1 MIATV
6 SQKAVPGTPNNM
18 VKGKIGASLLNKV
31 EVASKG
37 VGRTLV
43 FTAFLREEFHSK
55 EDIEEDR
62 PNTIENC
69 WYPTIFFYDLD
80 ENKVVWEIFGAE

>member
-1 MIATV
+1 M
-6 SQKAVPGTPNNM
+6 
-18 VKGKIGASLLNKV
+18 IGASLLTGIPSNKI
-31 EVASKG
+31 
-37 VGRTLV
+37 GRTLV
-43 FTAFLREEFHSK
+43 FTAFLKEEFYSK
-55 EDIEEDR
+55 DENEDNR